1 MKQSILSLRN
11 AFLFFL
17 TVFLLNLPGAVMAG
31 SAAQIASQVEILQ
44 DTSRS
49 SQERSAA
56 AQELG
61 VVGLDSDA
69 AAQAL
74 VEVIENDSDPKVR
87 ASAAKALGMVGL
99 PQAAYIQTL
108 IQTLQNDGSPA
119 VRYAAAEG
127 LRLIGVDSASAKQ
140 ALKNAAEN
148 DSNAE
153 VRRMAS
159 KVYNQ
164 ITSTN

>member
-1 MKQSILSLRN
+1 MKQPIPSLRN
-11 AFLFFL
+11 AFLFL
-17 TVFLLNLPGAVMAG
+17 VTVSLLNSPGAAMAG

-44 DTSRS
+44 DTSKS

-61 VVGLDSDA
+61 IVGLDSDA

-74 VEVIENDSDPKVR
+74 VEIIENDGDPKVR
-87 ASAAKALGMVGL
+87 ASAAQALGMVGL

-108 IQTLQNDGSPA
+108 IQTLQNDDSPA

-127 LRLIGVDSASAKQ
+127 LRIIGVDSESAKQ

-148 DSNAE
+148 DSNAK
-153 VRRMAS
+153 VRRMA
-159 KVYNQ
+159 KVVYDQ